1 MSCSRIRRSSRIQMQ
16 SFNNSTINPER
27 FYIENVLSDD
37 ACFYRA
43 IANSINYQYKFK
55 DNLDSV
61 FNKLGEWIETKDY
74 ENIDFYMWGHK
85 GELQEELARLTQ
97 QVIRKWLYEN
107 QETKIDDLGIT

>member
-1 MSCSRIRRSSRIQMQ
+1 MQ

-55 DNLDSV
+55 DNVDSV

-74 ENIDFYMWGHK
+74 ENIGLEIGFSVVKSGPLVRSSYQAD
-85 GELQEELARLTQ
+85 EC
-97 QVIRKWLYEN
+97 V
-107 QETKIDDLGIT
+107 